1 MSNIKISITKY
12 PSSDQVKVS
21 VQENRNINSMW
32 MTTEAYRQ
40 LGLNI
45 REDIAQEA
53 VEHIPLK
60 GKKYDR
66 KP

>member
-21 VQENRNINSMW
+21 VQENRNINSIW
-32 MTTEAYRQ
+32 MTAEAYRQ

-45 REDIAQEA
+45 QEDISQKA
-53 VEHIPLK
+53 VEHIPVK

-66 KP
+66 KS

>member
-21 VQENRNINSMW
+21 VQENRSVNSIW
-32 MTTEAYRQ
+32 MSTEAYRQ

-45 REDIAQEA
+45 RDDIAQEA

>member
-1 MSNIKISITKY
+1 MNHIRISITKY

-21 VQENRNINSMW
+21 VQENRNINSIW

-45 REDIAQEA
+45 QEDIAQEA
-53 VEHIPLK
+53 VEHRPAK
-60 GKKYDR
+60 GR
-66 KP
+66 KFDKA

>member
-1 MSNIKISITKY
+1 MITISITKY

-21 VQENRNINSMW
+21 IQENRNTNSIW
-32 MTTEAYRQ
+32 MSTEAYRQ

-45 REDIAQEA
+45 QEDIAVKA
-53 VEHIPLK
+53 VEHIPVK

>member
-21 VQENRNINSMW
+21 VQENRNVNSMW
-32 MTTEAYRQ
+32 MTTEAYRL

-45 REDIAQEA
+45 QEDIAQEA
-53 VEHIPLK
+53 VEHRPVK
-60 GKKYDR
+60 GR
-66 KP
+66 KFEKA